1 LKSMALLGNYD
12 SRFKVVGRYM
22 GGNLLNDQCGWNLH
36 PAVRNASFNDHASIP
51 NGTTHPTAWHPAR
64 TGGGVAS
71 YTDLSSSIETQAA
84 QLAAGKNLTAN
95 LDAAIAL
102 TNADLDQIVNL
113 LADISASITTTTAT
127 LAAVAALEAAITA
140 SGTITTAQLGA
151 IVGML
156 ANLNGTGLLSANNF
170 ATASIS
176 ADINSNTPLSPNS
189 LAAAV
194 WGALAIDND
203 EPGTMGELLNSSGA
217 AANPW
222 LEVIESGLTAAEVLR
237 IILAVQAGKTN
248 IVDNGGGSATVTF
261 RDVADTKNRVE
272 ADMQDSERI
281 DVTLDGG

>member
-1 LKSMALLGNYD
+1 
-12 SRFKVVGRYM
+12 M
-22 GGNLLNDQCGWNLH
+22 GGNLLSDQCGWNLH
-36 PAVRNASFNDHASIP
+36 PAVRNAMFSNYASIP
-51 NGTTHPTAWHPAR
+51 NGTTHPVAWHPAR

-71 YTDLSSSIETQAA
+71 YTDLSSSIETQTA

-113 LADISASITTTTAT
+113 LANISASITTTTAT

-194 WGALAIDND
+194 WNAVAGDFND
-203 EPGTMGELLNSSGA
+203 TGTMGEKLNDAGSGS
-217 AANPW
+217 NPW
-222 LEVIESGLTAAEVLR
+222 TEVIESGLTAAEVLR

-281 DVTLDGG
+281 NVTLDGG

>member
-1 LKSMALLGNYD
+1 MALLRNN
-12 SRFKVVGRYM
+12 S
-22 GGNLLNDQCGWNLH
+22 LLNNSSSRQFGGGIASGYSEFYNPWSATRNRHTHFASYSATPNGYLH
-36 PAVRNASFNDHASIP
+36 PMAFVLPKLAGGMSTYNPSNITLNKNNAVLVNAQYRTANASINIS
-51 NGTTHPTAWHPAR
+51 
-64 TGGGVAS
+64 VV
-71 YTDLSSSIETQAA
+71 
-84 QLAAGKNLTAN
+84 
-95 LDAAIAL
+95 DAAL
-102 TNADLDQIVNL
+102 SQIFFL
-113 LADISASITTTTAT
+113 SATGAITTAT
-127 LAAVAALEAAITA
+127 ASAILSSVVNGQG
-140 SGTITTAQLGA
+140 SGTITLSVSSAVIGGILPGSASSSITFSTAALLTA
-151 IVGML
+151 IGHL
-156 ANLNGTGLLSANNF
+156 EAEAGGP
-170 ATASIS
+170 
-176 ADINSNTPLSPNS
+176 TPLSPEG

>member
-1 LKSMALLGNYD
+1 MALLGNYD
-12 SRFKVVGRYM
+12 SRFKVVGRFM
-22 GGNLLNDQCGWNLH
+22 GGNLLSDQCGWNLH
-36 PAVRNASFNDHASIP
+36 PAVRNAAFDDYASIP

-64 TGGGVAS
+64 TGGGAAS
-71 YTDLSSSIETQAA
+71 YVDLSSSIEIQTAL
-84 QLAAGKNLTAN
+84 LAAGKNLTAN
-95 LDAAIAL
+95 LDAAVTL

-113 LADISASITTTTAT
+113 LADISASITATTAT

-281 DVTLDGG
+281 NVTLDGG

>member
-1 LKSMALLGNYD
+1 MKSMALLGNYD
-12 SRFKVVGRYM
+12 SRFKVVGRFM
-22 GGNLLNDQCGWNLH
+22 GGSLLNDQCGWNLH
-36 PAVRNASFNDHASIP
+36 PAARNAMFSNYASIP
-51 NGTTHPTAWHPAR
+51 NGTTHPVAWHPAR

-71 YTDLSSSIETQAA
+71 YTDLSSSIETQTA

-113 LADISASITTTTAT
+113 LANISASITTTTAI

-170 ATASIS
+170 ATAFIS

-194 WGALAIDND
+194 WNAVAGDFND
-203 EPGTMGELLNSSGA
+203 TGTMGEKLNDAGSAS
-217 AANPW
+217 NP
-222 LEVIESGLTAAEVLR
+222 LTEIVEGTLTLGDVMR
-237 IILAVQAGKTN
+237 IILAIQTGKTT
-248 IVDNGGGSATVTF
+248 IVPTGPGTATVSF
-261 RDVADTKNRVE
+261 RSLDDSKTRVE
-272 ADMQDSERI
+272 AEMDESERI
-281 DVTLDGG
+281 VVTLDGA

>member
-1 LKSMALLGNYD
+1 
-12 SRFKVVGRYM
+12 
-22 GGNLLNDQCGWNLH
+22 
-36 PAVRNASFNDHASIP
+36 
-51 NGTTHPTAWHPAR
+51 
-64 TGGGVAS
+64 
-71 YTDLSSSIETQAA
+71 
-84 QLAAGKNLTAN
+84 
-95 LDAAIAL
+95 
-102 TNADLDQIVNL
+102 
-113 LADISASITTTTAT
+113 
-127 LAAVAALEAAITA
+127 
-140 SGTITTAQLGA
+140 
-151 IVGML
+151 ML